1 MFVKFN
7 NTYKKL
13 PERFYQLVNPTPVA
27 NPKLIKFN
35 YSLAEE
41 LGISK
46 IPESTLADFFSGNK
60 LIAGS
65 EPLAQAY
72 AGHQFGN
79 FVPQLGDGR
88 AILLGEIEDKDSVLR
103 DIQLKG
109 SGPTKYSR
117 RGDGRAWLGPVLR
130 EYLISETMHKLGI
143 TTTRALCAVSTGENI
158 YRSEPLPGAVLT
170 RVAKSHI
177 RVGTFEYFSARGDTE
192 ALEVLVDYLIER
204 EYPELKSSNNKALGL
219 LEKVASRQAEL
230 IAKWLSVGFVH
241 GVMNTDNTSI
251 TGETID
257 YGPCAFMDTYHPNT
271 VFSSIDHY
279 GRYAYTNQSQIGLW
293 NISCLASCLL
303 DLINPDRNQAISL
316 SQEVFDQY
324 KTNFRNHY
332 QKIFLNKIGIFNNQQ
347 AQDMELLEDFLAL
360 LQDFRVDFTLG
371 FYKLSELTERGSCTK
386 EFRRLFDQGED
397 RETRL
402 NLWLDK
408 WRSRIQSQR
417 QTDLMD
423 RMNAVNPAFI
433 PRNHHVEL
441 MIEQARQEDYSY
453 FNDLLECLSE
463 PYHYRGEYQKF
474 FSPPPDKDTQYVTF
488 CGT

>member
-35 YSLAEE
+35 YSLAKE

-46 IPESTLADFFSGNK
+46 IPESTLADFFSGNQ

-88 AILLGEIEDKDSVLR
+88 AILLGEIEDRDSILK

-143 TTTRALCAVSTGENI
+143 STTRALCAVSTGENI

-177 RVGTFEYFSARGDTE
+177 RVWTFE
-192 ALEVLVDYLIER
+192 
-204 EYPELKSSNNKALGL
+204 
-219 LEKVASRQAEL
+219 
-230 IAKWLSVGFVH
+230 
-241 GVMNTDNTSI
+241 
-251 TGETID
+251 
-257 YGPCAFMDTYHPNT
+257 
-271 VFSSIDHY
+271 
-279 GRYAYTNQSQIGLW
+279 
-293 NISCLASCLL
+293 
-303 DLINPDRNQAISL
+303 
-316 SQEVFDQY
+316 
-324 KTNFRNHY
+324 
-332 QKIFLNKIGIFNNQQ
+332 
-347 AQDMELLEDFLAL
+347 
-360 LQDFRVDFTLG
+360 
-371 FYKLSELTERGSCTK
+371 
-386 EFRRLFDQGED
+386 
-397 RETRL
+397 
-402 NLWLDK
+402 
-408 WRSRIQSQR
+408 
-417 QTDLMD
+417 
-423 RMNAVNPAFI
+423 
-433 PRNHHVEL
+433 
-441 MIEQARQEDYSY
+441 
-453 FNDLLECLSE
+453 
-463 PYHYRGEYQKF
+463 
-474 FSPPPDKDTQYVTF
+474 
-488 CGT
+488 